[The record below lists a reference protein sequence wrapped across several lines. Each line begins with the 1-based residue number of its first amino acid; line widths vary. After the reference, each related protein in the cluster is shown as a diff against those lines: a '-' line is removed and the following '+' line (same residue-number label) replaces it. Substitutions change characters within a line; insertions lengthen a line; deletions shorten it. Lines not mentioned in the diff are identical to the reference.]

1 MKETL
6 NKTEKSAAM
15 PTAGALTPATT
26 YKDRIFR
33 MIFKEKREFLDLYNA
48 MNGTHYTNPDELTVT
63 TLDNAIY
70 LGMKNDVSFL
80 LHDTLS
86 LYEHQSTDN
95 PNMPL
100 RNLLYVSDIYS
111 RLTRTADLYGSR
123 LVRIPEPRFVE
134 FYNGTKE
141 LPERC
146 ERRLSD
152 AYANPTDSPALELTT
167 TVLNINPGK
176 NSSLMKKCRT
186 LRDYMVFVSKVREL
200 RKELPL
206 AQAMEQA
213 VTECIHDGILADFL
227 YKNRA
232 EVMKVGIYE
241 YDEELHIQNERDYA
255 HEQGLAEGRAEGLTT
270 GLKQASLI
278 QKHLDNGH
286 SPEQTALSLNI
297 DLEIVN
303 HYCRMLQD
311 AENDTPCP
319 NILQ

>member
-1 MKETL
+1 
-6 NKTEKSAAM
+6 
-15 PTAGALTPATT
+15 
-26 YKDRIFR
+26 
-33 MIFKEKREFLDLYNA
+33 
-48 MNGTHYTNPDELTVT
+48 
-63 TLDNAIY
+63 
-70 LGMKNDVSFL
+70 
-80 LHDTLS
+80 
-86 LYEHQSTDN
+86 
-95 PNMPL
+95 
-100 RNLLYVSDIYS
+100 
-111 RLTRTADLYGSR
+111 
-123 LVRIPEPRFVE
+123 
-134 FYNGTKE
+134 
-141 LPERC
+141 
-146 ERRLSD
+146 
-152 AYANPTDSPALELTT
+152 
-167 TVLNINPGK
+167 
-176 NSSLMKKCRT
+176 
-186 LRDYMVFVSKVREL
+186 MVFVSKVREL

-227 YKNRA
+227 HKNRA

-319 NILQ
+319 DILQ